1 MIISEQAGSLITACF
16 LKELTMSV
24 LIAILQ
30 AVFQAITF
38 IFPISEAG
46 HSSMFHDFAGR
57 FEYSGSAITG
67 VVHIGIA
74 IGIIIAM
81 YKLFLSLTTEFF
93 ATFGD
98 IFKKR
103 LRANPPSG
111 KRKFMYY
118 SLLSFAPMV
127 LWLIPTGKNGFLYSL
142 LFKTAYNKTLFD
154 DGIFFLITGALLLL
168 AIKQLNLSKNDKSIN
183 LVSALV
189 IGFLSLALVP
199 VSGLSFIGGVFCVL
213 MLLGVSKKLS
223 LRYAFVLAV
232 PVLVVMGV
240 IEICTAANPAGIVA
254 IIFGLILSAAVSFIC
269 VRLLHWVINKDKLKY
284 FAYYDLGLGVL
295 TLIIGIFQLILR

>member
-1 MIISEQAGSLITACF
+1 
-16 LKELTMSV
+16 MSV
-24 LIAILQ
+24 LTAIFQ

-38 IFPISEAG
+38 IFPISESG

-57 FEYSGSAITG
+57 FDASASMLTG
-67 VVHIGIA
+67 AVHIGIA
-74 IGIIIAM
+74 LGIIIAL

-103 LRANPPSG
+103 IKGSQPTP

-127 LWLIPTGKNGFLYSL
+127 FWLIPTGKNGFLFSL
-142 LFKTAYNKTLFD
+142 LKKTGFNGTLFD

-168 AIKQLNLSKNDKSIN
+168 AIRQLHLSKNDKNIS
-183 LVSALV
+183 LVFALI
-189 IGFLSLALVP
+189 IGFASLLLVP
-199 VSGLSFIGGVFCVL
+199 VAGLSFIGGVFCIL
-213 MLLGVSKKLS
+213 MLLGVTKKLS
-223 LRYAFVLAV
+223 LRYAFVLSA

-240 IEICTAANPAGIVA
+240 IEMCTAANPAGVVA
-254 IIFGLILSAAVSFIC
+254 IIIGIILSAAASFVC
-269 VRLLHWVINKDKLKY
+269 VKLLHWVINNDKLKY

-295 TLIIGIFQLILR
+295 TLIIGIFELIFR